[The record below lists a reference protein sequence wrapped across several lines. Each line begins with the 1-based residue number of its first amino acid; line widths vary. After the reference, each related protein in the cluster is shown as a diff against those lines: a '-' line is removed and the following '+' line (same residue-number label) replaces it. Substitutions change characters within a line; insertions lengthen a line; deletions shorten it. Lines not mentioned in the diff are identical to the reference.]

1 MLKMF
6 LITGAGG
13 FIGSG
18 LRYLVQRIIAIY
30 LPVTFPFATL
40 FINVFGSLLIGIIY
54 ALSDKTSMLN
64 PEMRIFLAIGVC
76 GGFTTFSTFSL
87 DTYSLVKDGAYLFV
101 SLYIFASVILSIAA
115 VFAGIW
121 IVKSL

>member
-18 LRYLVQRIIAIY
+18 LRYLVQRVIAIY

>member
-1 MLKMF
+1 MF

-18 LRYLVQRIIAIY
+18 LRYLVQRVIAIY